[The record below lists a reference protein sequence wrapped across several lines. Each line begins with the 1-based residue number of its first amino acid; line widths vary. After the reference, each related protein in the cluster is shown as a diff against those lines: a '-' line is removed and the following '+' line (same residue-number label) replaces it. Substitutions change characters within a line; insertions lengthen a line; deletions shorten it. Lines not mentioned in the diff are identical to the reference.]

1 MVGGYFSVEPDG
13 GYHKVLSSVP
23 MRDGTQRTI
32 KVTQHQDPHAEI
44 LRAAVCDDEIIQAIG
59 RGRGKNRTANTPL
72 QVQVL
77 ADVALPLLHDR
88 VIAW

>member
-1 MVGGYFSVEPDG
+1 MALLIVIGRPLPPILALHPMVGGYFSVEPDG

-44 LRAAVCDDEIIQAIG
+44 LRAAVCDDEIIHAPVHQTG
-59 RGRGKNRTANTPL
+59 RRP
-72 QVQVL
+72 
-77 ADVALPLLHDR
+77 
-88 VIAW
+88 I